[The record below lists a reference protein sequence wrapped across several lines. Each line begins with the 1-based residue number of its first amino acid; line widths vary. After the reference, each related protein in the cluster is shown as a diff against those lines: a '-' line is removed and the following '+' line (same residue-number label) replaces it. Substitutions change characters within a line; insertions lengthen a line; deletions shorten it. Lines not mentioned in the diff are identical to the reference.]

1 MNLSDVEMVARLVE
15 RIEKIGEAAAVK
27 AALAG
32 QPMTWVK
39 LERYVEIA
47 GDSVDAVQARRKAGK
62 WLNGRECKVV
72 DGRVWINLRA
82 VEQWI
87 EKWE

>member
-1 MNLSDVEMVARLVE
+1 
-15 RIEKIGEAAAVK
+15 
-27 AALAG
+27 
-32 QPMTWVK
+32 MTWVK